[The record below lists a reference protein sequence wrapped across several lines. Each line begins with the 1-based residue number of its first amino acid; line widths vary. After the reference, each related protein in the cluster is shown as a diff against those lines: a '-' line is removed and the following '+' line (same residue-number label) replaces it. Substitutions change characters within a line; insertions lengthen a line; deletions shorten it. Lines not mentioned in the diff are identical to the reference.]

1 MEATSADI
9 AAPAYVNKTLEH
21 VSEAFDEIAFNE
33 YFGLLSNE
41 TLVIIRP
48 YNGDDDDRVLEE
60 VRPKYVVMYDPDPS
74 FVRRIEVRFSFVV
87 VWDRTDVGVTDFSS
101 SASGIVDEG
110 IFPHV
115 QRFDRR
121 TTLSQFD
128 SKREGC
134 VLEIDSGE
142 NRQSLSSL

>member
-21 VSEAFDEIAFNE
+21 VSEAFDEVAFNE

-60 VRPKYVVMYDPDPS
+60 LRPTYVVMYDPDPS
-74 FVRRIEVRFSFVV
+74 FVRRIEVSF
-87 VWDRTDVGVTDFSS
+87 
-101 SASGIVDEG
+101 
-110 IFPHV
+110 
-115 QRFDRR
+115 
-121 TTLSQFD
+121 
-128 SKREGC
+128 
-134 VLEIDSGE
+134 
-142 NRQSLSSL
+142 SLS